1 VTVTEG
7 VLVTGVYGTGKT
19 SVCEELAELLE
30 SAGAAYCAI
39 DLDWLTWFGIAGL
52 DSAAVR
58 RVELANIA
66 TVVNNYV
73 EAGVKRFVLAGA
85 VRSNVELAAM
95 RAVMPFP
102 LKAVRLTLSIEEIER
117 RLAVAV
123 TVGRSEMHAMR
134 RGGWQKAW
142 APTLATWSSPTIGP
156 LARSPKRS
164 STGFG
169 GLDRDRRAHAP
180 STSL

>member
-1 VTVTEG
+1 VSVGDPTRGIDLMVTEG

-30 SAGAAYCAI
+30 SAGVAYGAI

-95 RAVMPFP
+95 RAVVPFP
-102 LKAVRLTLSIEEIER
+102 LKAVRLTLSIEDIER

-123 TVGRSEMHAMR
+123 TVGRERDAR
-134 RGGWQKAW
+134 NAARWLAEGIGADVGDLVIANDRPIGQVAEEILDWLRW
-142 APTLATWSSPTIGP
+142 A
-156 LARSPKRS
+156 
-164 STGFG
+164 
-169 GLDRDRRAHAP
+169 
-180 STSL
+180 

>member
-1 VTVTEG
+1 MRASIVTATEG

-19 SVCEELAELLE
+19 SVCEQLAELLQ
-30 SAGAAYCAI
+30 SAGVAYGAI
-39 DLDWLTWFGIAGL
+39 DLDWLTWFGIPSL

-66 TVVNNYV
+66 AVVNAYI
-73 EAGVKRFVLAGA
+73 EAGVQRFVLAGA

-95 RAVMPFP
+95 RAVVPFP

-123 TVGRSEMHAMR
+123 TVGRERDARNAAMWLAEGIGADVGDLVIANNR
-134 RGGWQKAW
+134 PIGEVAEEILDWLGWA
-142 APTLATWSSPTIGP
+142 
-156 LARSPKRS
+156 
-164 STGFG
+164 
-169 GLDRDRRAHAP
+169 
-180 STSL
+180 